1 MSRLKL
7 IGGWPLTGT
16 GCNQISDMD
25 MPQAR
30 AAKERFILQDPE
42 RDEWR
47 EQRGYGTARIVY
59 GQSSMVK
66 LFELNTSRGINIF
79 DTPIGHFTSVVGL
92 RHRIKAFRRF
102 MPSASVRSTC
112 AT

>member
-47 EQRGYGTARIVY
+47 EQRGSRTPKTVKCRVVRIEHKCGIKIFGSPADLSQV
-59 GQSSMVK
+59 SWDHDA
-66 LFELNTSRGINIF
+66 ESR
-79 DTPIGHFTSVVGL
+79 H
-92 RHRIKAFRRF
+92 
-102 MPSASVRSTC
+102 
-112 AT
+112 